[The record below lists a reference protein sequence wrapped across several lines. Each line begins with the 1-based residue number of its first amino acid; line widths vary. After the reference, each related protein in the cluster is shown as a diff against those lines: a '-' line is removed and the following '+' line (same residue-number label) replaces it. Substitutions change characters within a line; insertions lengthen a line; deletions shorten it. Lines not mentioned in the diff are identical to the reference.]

1 VDTRG
6 ILFFRITFACTCVR
20 FEGPHRGIPA
30 AAGFIIRL
38 SSTFLICD
46 EFPGDSLI
54 LRTACLK
61 TGYLSLLVFAV
72 CWPMQAVCYPLQSQ
86 TYELNP
92 PGAQT
97 PPSQKTPSKSPSQ
110 KAPAKPAPGPS
121 QSDSLGWGSNIQD
134 ARIAR
139 GAEQALKQGNHALAV
154 SLAQRAT
161 QSAPN
166 DPQLWILLGYAAR
179 LNRQYPLSVEA
190 YGKGLRLKPGSLDG
204 MSGLA
209 QTYSVMGR
217 TADAMGLLKQVTAA
231 DPRRVGDTL
240 LMGELLMR
248 TGDYPGALGYFRR
261 AEQAKPDTRSEVLM
275 ALCYQHLKQFDQ
287 ANRYL
292 EMAKRRS
299 PDNPEVQRSLAGY
312 FLETGSYE
320 EAIAALK
327 SIRKPRPDVL
337 AELAYAYQ
345 LDGKPAESARLY
357 SQAANAVPKDL
368 ALQLSAAQA
377 EVAVGAV
384 DKANVF
390 LDRAEHLDHD
400 HYRLHAIRGEIA
412 RLEDRDEDAVKE
424 YQAVLAHMPASPAE
438 GPLYGIQVHMNL
450 MELYQSLK
458 QEDAAKE
465 QLDIAHKQI
474 SALDETG
481 ADRLPFLRLRASIK
495 MHLNDLDGAGSDLK
509 EALAINP
516 KDPNTLQLD
525 GDLLMKLGRTEE
537 AINVYSQILEI
548 DPKNRFA
555 LTSIGYAS
563 RTAGRDADAEKYFRR
578 LAEVNPTLFIPYAAL
593 GDMYTARREFAKAE
607 TNYSK
612 AYKLAPKN
620 AAVVAGGMNAAIEAH
635 KLDLAGVWA
644 GRATAAMQ
652 DEPQVLREEERY
664 LSFKGDYR
672 QSAEIGEKVIKMLPR
687 DRDVV
692 VYLGY
697 DLLNLQRYDELL
709 ALTAKY
715 SDVMPKEPD
724 LPLFAGYVHK
734 HNGDLAEAR
743 QDFTKA
749 LERDPDVVTA
759 YVNRGY
765 VLHDLRESKAA
776 ASDFEAAIK
785 RDPNNGEAHLGL
797 AYANL
802 DLRKSSVALKESQ
815 LAEKFLGDSEQ
826 LHVIRGTAYGQ
837 RGQVVKAANEYRLAL
852 KFSPDDPSLHVA
864 LAGVLYSARRY
875 HESIDELGI
884 AQKLAP
890 NDANT
895 YALLARA
902 YAQLGDREQTLR
914 NVQLAEQNAQLM
926 PTKRN
931 KPGSGPSS
939 IYLSTGAAL
948 SVLGDQAG
956 AMDRFGRA
964 LTAPDSDRVGVRLA
978 IAQVMVH
985 QGHEDN
991 ARRQVALGMME
1002 AEAGETEPATG
1013 EEMIQAADVLRGV
1026 HDFDLSQTYLQRAR
1040 AVGASDTAVRIG
1052 MANNYMAVGDTVRAQ
1067 GELAGISQ
1075 DADSDP
1081 DYRYLLA
1088 EANVERQL
1096 HHNTEALTAFAQASD
1111 AAGED
1116 PTAQEGL
1123 LMAGGDE
1130 GLRIHPKVSL
1140 LGDFSVDPLF
1150 EPTTVYVLDS
1160 KLDGPTPVPVSEPSL
1175 LPLPRSSLQTQG
1187 TVAYHLHLN
1196 YLPTAGGFFQVR
1208 NARGTISVPSV
1219 NSIQNRNTTDY
1230 AINFGLNPTVH
1241 MGTNV
1246 LTFNAGIQGTL
1257 RRDSI
1262 EPKALNQNLFRFYTY
1277 MTTSSFF
1284 DAVSVSGFFI
1294 RESGPFTESNLHSRT
1309 LVGGVDFRVGQ
1320 PWGKTALVT
1329 GWGASDQQFQP
1340 ENTVNFYTSSYVG
1353 LERRFSDRLNV
1364 RAVVEDLRT
1373 WRIVAT
1379 RYGISQAL
1387 VPGGTVGY
1395 RPARNWM
1402 IQASTAYSNTRGFHV
1417 YDAVQNGFAV
1427 SYAMPFHR
1435 GFKDEGEEV
1444 PLQYPIRFSAGM
1456 QQESFFNFPGANS
1469 QQFRP
1474 YFSISLF

>member
-1 VDTRG
+1 L
-6 ILFFRITFACTCVR
+6 IS
-20 FEGPHRGIPA
+20 
-30 AAGFIIRL
+30 RL
-38 SSTFLICD
+38 
-46 EFPGDSLI
+46 
-54 LRTACLK
+54 ACLK
-61 TGYLSLLVFAV
+61 MGYLFLLVFAV
-72 CWPMQAVCYPLQSQ
+72 CCSLQAQ
-86 TYELNP
+86 TYDLNP
-92 PGAQT
+92 PPAQK
-97 PPSQKTPSKSPSQ
+97 PPSSQ
-110 KAPAKPAPGPS
+110 KVQPQKGQPRKSQASTAPARPS
-121 QSDSLGWGSNIQD
+121 AQSESLGWGSNIQD

-139 GAEQALKQGNHALAV
+139 AAEQALKQGNHALAV
-154 SLAQRAT
+154 SLAQRAA
-161 QSAPN
+161 QAAPN
-166 DPQLWILLGYAAR
+166 DAQLWILLGYAAR
-179 LNRQYPLSVEA
+179 LNHQYPLSVDA
-190 YGKGLRLKPGSLDG
+190 YNHGLRLKPSNVDG

-209 QTYSVMGR
+209 QTYSVMGK
-217 TADAMGLLKQVTAA
+217 TSEAMALLKQVIAA
-231 DPRRVGDTL
+231 NPRRIDDSL
-240 LMGELLMR
+240 LLGELLMR
-248 TGDYPGALGYFRR
+248 SGDYTGALNYFRR
-261 AEQAKPDTRSEVLM
+261 AEQLQPATRSEVLL
-275 ALCYQHLKQFDQ
+275 ALCYQRLKQFDQ
-287 ANRYL
+287 ANHYL
-292 EMAKRRS
+292 EMAKHRS
-299 PDNPEVQRSLAGY
+299 PNNPEVQRSLAGF

-327 SIRKPRPDVL
+327 AIRNPRPDVM
-337 AELAYAYQ
+337 AELAYSYQ
-345 LDGKPAESARLY
+345 LAGKPAESARLY
-357 SQAANAVPKDL
+357 SQAANAMPKDL

-377 EVAVGAV
+377 QVAVGAI
-384 DKANVF
+384 DKASQF
-390 LDRAEHLDHD
+390 LDRAQRLDRD
-400 HYRLHAIRGEIA
+400 NYRLHSIRGEIA
-412 RLEDRDEDAVKE
+412 RLEDREEDAVKE
-424 YQAVLAHMPASPAE
+424 YQTVLAHLPASPAE
-438 GPLYGIQVHMNL
+438 GPLYSIEVHMNL

-458 QEDAAKE
+458 QADAARE
-465 QLDIAHKQI
+465 QLDIAQKQI

-481 ADRLPFLRLRASIK
+481 PGRLPFLRLRASIR

-509 EALAINP
+509 EALAISP
-516 KDPNTLQLD
+516 KDPNSLQLD

-537 AINVYSQILEI
+537 AINVYNQILEI

-555 LTSIGYAS
+555 LTSLGYAS

-578 LAEVNPTLFIPYAAL
+578 LAEVAPSLYVPYSAL
-593 GDMYTARREFAKAE
+593 GDLYTARREFPKAE

-612 AYKLAPKN
+612 AYRLAPKN
-620 AAVVAGGMNAAIEAH
+620 AAIVAGGMNAAIEAH

-644 GRATAAMQ
+644 GRATEAMQ
-652 DEPQVLREEERY
+652 DDPQVLREEERY

-672 QSAEIGEKVIKMLPR
+672 RSAAIGEKVIKMLPK

-697 DLLNLQRYDELL
+697 DLLNLQRYDDLL
-709 ALTAKY
+709 KLTAEY
-715 SDVMPKEPD
+715 TDVIPKEPD

-734 HNGDLAEAR
+734 HNGDLEEAR

-749 LERDPDVVTA
+749 LERDPNVVTA

-776 ASDFEAAIK
+776 ASDFENAIQ

-802 DLRKSSVALKESQ
+802 DLRKSSIALKESQ

-826 LHVIRGTAYGQ
+826 LHLIRGTAYGQ
-837 RGQVVKAANEYRLAL
+837 KGQVMKAANEYRLAL
-852 KFSPDDPSLHVA
+852 KFSPDDPSLHLA

-875 HESIDELGI
+875 HESIDELGV

-939 IYLSTGAAL
+939 IYLSTGSAL

-956 AMDRFGRA
+956 AMDRFRRA
-964 LTAPDSDRVGVRLA
+964 LTAPESDRVGVRLA

-985 QGHEDN
+985 EGHDDD
-991 ARRQVALGMME
+991 ARRQIALSMME

-1013 EEMIQAADVLRGV
+1013 EEFIQAADVLRGV

-1040 AVGASDTAVRIG
+1040 NVGASDTAVRIG
-1052 MANNYMAVGDTVRAQ
+1052 MANNYMAIGDTVRAQ

-1088 EANVERQL
+1088 QANIERQL
-1096 HHNTEALTAFAQASD
+1096 HHNPAALTAFAQAAD

-1123 LMAGGDE
+1123 LLAGGDE
-1130 GLRIHPKVSL
+1130 GLRINPKLSL
-1140 LGDFSVDPLF
+1140 LSDFSVSPIF

-1160 KLDGPTPVPVSEPSL
+1160 KLDTPTAIPISDPSQ
-1175 LPLPRSSLQTQG
+1175 LPPPRSSLETQG
-1187 TVAYHLHLN
+1187 MVAYHLHLN

-1208 NARGTISVPSV
+1208 NARGQISVPAA
-1219 NSIQNRNTTDY
+1219 NSIQNRDTTDY
-1230 AINFGLNPTVH
+1230 SMNFGLNPTVH
-1241 MGTNV
+1241 LGSNV
-1246 LTFNAGIQGTL
+1246 LTFNAGVQGTI

-1262 EPKALNQNLFRFYTY
+1262 SPLALNQNLFRLYTY

-1294 RESGPFTESNLHSRT
+1294 RESGPFTDSNLHSRT
-1309 LVGGVDFRVGQ
+1309 LAGGVDFRVGQ

-1329 GWGASDQQFQP
+1329 GWAASDQQFQP
-1340 ENTVNFYTSSYVG
+1340 ENIVNFYTSSYIG

-1364 RAVVEDLRT
+1364 RAQVEDLRT
-1373 WRIVAT
+1373 WRIVQT
-1379 RYGISQAL
+1379 RYGIAQAL
-1387 VPGGTVGY
+1387 VPAGTIGF
-1395 RPARNWM
+1395 RPARNWR

-1417 YDAVQNGFAV
+1417 YDALQNGFAV
-1427 SYAMPFHR
+1427 SYAMPFR
-1435 GFKDEGEEV
+1435 RAFKDEGEEV

-1456 QQESFFNFPGANS
+1456 QQESFFNFPGANT